1 MRIVFRKI
9 TDERHVLEI
18 SRREG
23 SWETVECETRS
34 YLTHDLLHYAVEAEA
49 GVEAGFWGRL
59 AGGATLA
66 EMNDR
71 TRPMDGDM
79 QAIEQVVGA
88 ISASVKGRSATE
100 VVAGMRKVASALG
113 STLPAWLTET
123 FVVAVQDRMRQL
135 LGRWKATPRGSTLDL
150 DWELRDPTNASAVT
164 KGTAARP

>member
-59 AGGATLA
+59 AGGATLE

-71 TRPMDGDM
+71 TRAMDGDM

-88 ISASVKGRSATE
+88 LSASIKGRSAAD
-100 VVAGMRKVASALG
+100 VVAGMTKFASALG
-113 STLPAWLTET
+113 ATLPAWLTEV
-123 FVVAVQDRMRQL
+123 FIIAVQERMRQL
-135 LGRWKATPRGSTLDL
+135 LGRWGATPPRSVLELTWPETPSPLPPRGM
-150 DWELRDPTNASAVT
+150 
-164 KGTAARP
+164 